1 MPTSSSSSGDHLF
14 VRPSSSDSSSDTS
27 ADSPSD
33 TSADSPSVAL
43 IPTPSDAVSE
53 RSSPTSV
60 RHVANAISS
69 GPNSCPAAPPVGY
82 TAIFRAYCGIGFRQN
97 LSWIM
102 VELCSLFRIA
112 PSQLTLRS
120 WGLIHALQILSDLSG
135 VDITGSMV
143 ATAFCTREIGEGSRR
158 FELSPCHFLG
168 PLCYFR
174 SGSITHQRPANIF
187 SPFTSAR
194 DPTGCVSPGRFQSPE
209 DPPEW
214 TWFPDV
220 LFNLDSNLRDTAFL
234 LHPDIIQLTS
244 LASTDEH
251 LFIPEHSMDALIA
264 ARVHFDTLSLVSS
277 RSVER
282 PPSQPFPDASSSQ
295 DPTDSAENPP
305 SSKRPRR

>member
-14 VRPSSSDSSSDTS
+14 VRPSSSDTSSDTS

-60 RHVANAISS
+60 RRVANVISS
-69 GPNSCPAAPPVGY
+69 GPDSCPVAPPVGY
-82 TAIFRAYCGIGFRQN
+82 TAIFRAYCGIGF
-97 LSWIM
+97 
-102 VELCSLFRIA
+102 V
-112 PSQLTLRS
+112 
-120 WGLIHALQILSDLSG
+120 LSDLSG

-143 ATAFCTREIGEGSRR
+143 ATALCTREIGEGSCR
-158 FELSPCHFLG
+158 FELSPRPFFRSHVVLPEWLDNTPTSGEYFFAVHLG
-168 PLCYFR
+168 PRPNGLR
-174 SGSITHQRPANIF
+174 LSWSPSGE
-187 SPFTSAR
+187 
-194 DPTGCVSPGRFQSPE
+194 SPE

-220 LFNLDSNLRDTAFL
+220 LFNLASNLCDTAFL

-251 LFIPEHSMDALIA
+251 FFIPEHSMDALIA
-264 ARVHFDTLSLVSS
+264 ARVHFDTLSLVSL

-282 PPSQPFPDASSSQ
+282 PPSQLCPDASSSQ
-295 DPTDSAENPP
+295 DPTDSADNPP